1 MVPLLRRAKYESTVT
16 RYEDVRIRSEVAKT
30 RYKKGKIIARMMYRV
45 FTSFCRVIATSCRIP
60 TSPYRIIVFS
70 PLGRQGEGTMTLT
83 RHHTFQIEPNQFF
96 GDDTALNAIRLLCSD
111 KQGHRNITHQIS
123 SVQGPYGSWSKEEV
137 CLQSYD
143 VSSFL
148 TAFQLQVEPP
158 QGAGDDTMANF
169 VHFKCRPFGDD
180 PALNETILTLAPGHG
195 SWGTWSN
202 WTESCDA
209 NEAICGIQTKV
220 EQVQGSDDDTALN
233 DVVFYCCE

>member
-1 MVPLLRRAKYESTVT
+1 MFPTRFLLFNSFVILCGGFILSSRDYSKILRVPNGGQYGYWSQAE
-16 RYEDVRIRSEVAKT
+16 
-30 RYKKGKIIARMMYRV
+30 
-45 FTSFCRVIATSCRIP
+45 FC
-60 TSPYRIIVFS
+60 
-70 PLGRQGEGTMTLT
+70 PLGTYASGYSLK
-83 RHHTFQIEPNQFF
+83 IEPNQFF